1 MKSKTINLLTIFL
14 MFIMIFFVGCN
25 ELADPTSTIE
35 SNKLKNEITK
45 IFEKTHYVNK
55 ASQDTQ
61 PLSLLSLHGG
71 RIYALEGTQ
80 NLLQKINNCN
90 TGIRGL
96 YDDAYAELNN
106 EDSTEIIDLTVA
118 NKNGITSE
126 MLRHNIMFL
135 TTVQGLCDV
144 VGDDILTNTYSM
156 KSGNMDMRYS
166 VKFDI
171 DYSLNMYAE
180 INSSVAGNIL
190 TRFKEYETDKVYCSY
205 VFFDTSLEAG
215 KNYVCV
221 GYLDTNYGLMMAEIE
236 LTGDFADFETD
247 TNAKV
252 TSFKACL
259 FDEDKYIV
267 AENTDNLADIIA
279 FVKTNLGV
287 DKSVY
292 NASVENV
299 QTKRLSNAQMNKL
312 EEKTSN
318 YQYESPYYQTSQVN
332 PRKSYTIPEGV
343 TAVTNYTIPATKK
356 LIIPKEVVSISS
368 RALMYPDLLEEIVF
382 EDAQNGALTT
392 LGDEND
398 YFFLSFT
405 KVKNFV
411 CPPTVTK
418 LRLGYFHLATNM
430 ELLDLTQVKGFVLT
444 NNGKDTE
451 SPELNINRFENIQ
464 EMGYIKNLKLPK
476 EHDIDISFS
485 YGGLDVSF
493 ILGEGTNT
501 EHSIYIPKL
510 SNVTCDRYSN
520 EYKTYVQELGFTY
533 TTNVVENMY
542 VFYREFFSPR
552 KGFSASNLFV
562 NSDTLHTNFA
572 KVANVYV
579 SETYYTQT
587 ETEIK
592 SKEEAYELT
601 NAITVHMLVE
611 NWSNKI
617 VKYNNVYKIHK
628 LEGCTLS
635 DTEIAQFSITK
646 YVGELTWVKMQ
657 FNFNANTLLVIKGET
672 SQENYT
678 LVKNGEKYFIYQND
692 NPINDYVVIKT
703 NKISYFKVISN
714 MKIAIE
720 LDFEIVAI

>member
-1 MKSKTINLLTIFL
+1 MKTKKFNLFTLFL
-14 MFIMIFFVGCN
+14 MVVTILFVGCSTSK
-25 ELADPTSTIE
+25 LSDPTSTIE

-55 ASQDTQ
+55 ASQDIQ
-61 PLSLLSLHGG
+61 PLSLMSLRCRAG
-71 RIYALEGTQ
+71 YAEEGAQ
-80 NLLQKINNCN
+80 GLLQKINNCN
-90 TGIRGL
+90 ASIRGL

-106 EDSTEIIDLTVA
+106 EDTTEIIDLTVA

-144 VGDDILTNTYSM
+144 VGDDILINTYSM
-156 KSGNMDMRYS
+156 NSGNMNMRYS
-166 VKFDI
+166 VKFDV

-180 INSSVAGNIL
+180 INRSVAGNIL

-205 VFFDTSLEAG
+205 VFFDTSLEDG
-215 KNYVCV
+215 KNYMCV

-236 LTGDFADFETD
+236 LTGDFANFETD
-247 TNAKV
+247 TKAKV
-252 TSFKACL
+252 TSFKSCL
-259 FDEDKYIV
+259 YDEDKYIV
-267 AENTDNLADIIA
+267 AENTDNLADIIS
-279 FVKTNLGV
+279 FVQTNLGV
-287 DKSVY
+287 NKEVY
-292 NASVENV
+292 NASVGNV
-299 QTKRLSNAQMNKL
+299 QTKRLSKAQMNKL
-312 EEKTSN
+312 DEKTSN

-356 LIIPKEVVSISS
+356 LIIPKQVVSISS
-368 RALMYPDLLEEIVF
+368 RAFMYPDLLEEIVF
-382 EDAQNGALTT
+382 EDAENGALTT

-405 KVKNFV
+405 KVKSFV

-430 ELLDLTQVKGFVLT
+430 QLLDLTQVKGFVLT
-444 NNGKDTE
+444 DYGKETE
-451 SPELNINRFENIQ
+451 SPRLNINRFENVQ

-476 EHDIDISFS
+476 EHDIDVSL
-485 YGGLDVSF
+485 YYDLDVSF
-493 ILGEGTNT
+493 ILGEGTKT
-501 EHSIYIPKL
+501 EHSIYIPKFE
-510 SNVTCDRYSN
+510 NVTYDRCSD

-533 TTNVVENMY
+533 TTNVVENLY
-542 VFYREFFSPR
+542 IYYREFFSSI
-552 KGFSASNLFV
+552 KGFSASNLFA
-562 NSDTLHTNFA
+562 SSKA

-579 SETYYTQT
+579 AESYYTQT

-592 SKEEAYELT
+592 SKEDAYELT
-601 NAITVHMLVE
+601 NAITIHMLVE
-611 NWSNKI
+611 NWSNKT

-635 DTEIAQFSITK
+635 DNEIAQYSITK
-646 YVGELTWVKMQ
+646 YVGELTWVKMKI
-657 FNFNANTLLVIKGET
+657 NFNSNTMVMIKGET

-703 NKISYFKVISN
+703 NKISYFKVISS

>member
-1 MKSKTINLLTIFL
+1 MKTKRFNLLTLFL
-14 MFIMIFFVGCN
+14 IFIMILFVGCN
-25 ELADPTSTIE
+25 KLADPTSTIE

-45 IFEKTHYVNK
+45 IFEQTHYVNR
-55 ASQDTQ
+55 ASQDAQ
-61 PLSLLSLHGG
+61 PLSLLSLNAG
-71 RIYALEGTQ
+71 RVYAEEATQ
-80 NLLQKINNCN
+80 NLSEKIDNCN
-90 TGIRGL
+90 SDIRGL

-106 EDSTEIIDLTVA
+106 EDATEIIDLTVA

-144 VGDDILTNTYSM
+144 VGDEILINTYSIN
-156 KSGNMDMRYS
+156 SGNMDMRYS
-166 VKFDI
+166 VKFNTE
-171 DYSLNMYAE
+171 YSLNMYAE
-180 INSSVAGNIL
+180 TNSSMVGNIL
-190 TRFKEYETDKVYCSY
+190 TAFKEYETDKVYCSY
-205 VFFDTSLEAG
+205 VFFDTSLEEG

-236 LTGDFADFETD
+236 LTGDFANFETD

-279 FVKTNLGV
+279 FVQTNLGV
-287 DKSVY
+287 NKSVY
-292 NASVENV
+292 NASVANI
-299 QTKRLSNAQMNKL
+299 QTQKLSKAQMNKL
-312 EEKTSN
+312 QEKTSN
-318 YQYESPYYQTSQVN
+318 YQYESPFYQTSQVN
-332 PRKSYTIPEGV
+332 ARKTYTIPEGV

-392 LGDEND
+392 IGDEND

-418 LRLGYFHLATNM
+418 LRLGFFHLATNM

-444 NNGKDTE
+444 NNGKETE
-451 SPELNINRFENIQ
+451 SPSFNINRYENVK

-476 EHDIDISFS
+476 EHDIDVSL
-485 YGGLDVSF
+485 YYDLDVGF
-493 ILGEGTNT
+493 LLGEGTNT
-501 EHSIYIPKL
+501 EHSIYIPKF
-510 SNVTCDRYSN
+510 SNVTCDRYST
-520 EYKTYVQELGFTY
+520 EYKTYVQELGYTY
-533 TTNVVENMY
+533 TTNIVENIY
-542 VFYREFFSPR
+542 INYREFFSPKR
-552 KGFSASNLFV
+552 GFSARNLFV
-562 NSDTLHTNFA
+562 NSNSLYFA
-572 KVANVYV
+572 KVSNVYV
-579 SETYYTQT
+579 AENCYTQT
-587 ETEIK
+587 KNEIK
-592 SKEEAYELT
+592 LQEENCQLT
-601 NAITVHMLVE
+601 DAIPVYMIVE
-611 NWSNKI
+611 NWSNKN

-635 DTEIAQFSITK
+635 DTEIDQFSITK
-646 YVGELTWVKMQ
+646 YVGELTWVKLQ
-657 FNFNANTLLVIKGET
+657 FYFNANTMVMIKGET

-692 NPINDYVVIKT
+692 NPINDYVVINT

-714 MKIAIE
+714 MNIAIE
-720 LDFEIVAI
+720 LDFEIVV